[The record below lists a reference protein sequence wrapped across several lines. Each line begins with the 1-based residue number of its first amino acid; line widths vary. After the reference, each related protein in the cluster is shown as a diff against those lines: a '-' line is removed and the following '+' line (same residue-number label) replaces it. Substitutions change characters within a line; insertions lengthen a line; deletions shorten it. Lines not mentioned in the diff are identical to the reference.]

1 MRVTSGR
8 GRLPTDWRYI
18 RPRRIVSRRVTAF
31 PNIEKKG
38 ITNIARDE
46 NGRMWITTNDAVF
59 SFSPDEN
66 GTPEHINT
74 YIITADLQSFFF
86 NRNASARVEY
96 GRMAFGGSNGLRIF
110 TGNRIQPH
118 QSKLP
123 IVLTDFRVH
132 NQSLRTM
139 PEKEREHISSREIDY
154 ADEVTLTHRQNNFYI
169 EFSMLSYANPRDNI
183 FKYKLDG
190 FDKEY
195 VLVDS
200 QHRFA
205 SYNNLPAGI
214 YTFHL
219 QAAGGNG
226 VWSSNERVLKVR
238 ILPAPWRSWWAVAF
252 YLAALAGVA
261 YGAIRF
267 LRYRLR
273 MQHEIRISKFERRKT
288 EELNHAKL
296 QFFTN
301 VTHEL

>member
-1 MRVTSGR
+1 
-8 GRLPTDWRYI
+8 
-18 RPRRIVSRRVTAF
+18 
-31 PNIEKKG
+31 
-38 ITNIARDE
+38 
-46 NGRMWITTNDAVF
+46 
-59 SFSPDEN
+59 
-66 GTPEHINT
+66 
-74 YIITADLQSFFF
+74 
-86 NRNASARVEY
+86 
-96 GRMAFGGSNGLRIF
+96 
-110 TGNRIQPH
+110 
-118 QSKLP
+118 
-123 IVLTDFRVH
+123 
-132 NQSLRTM
+132 
-139 PEKEREHISSREIDY
+139 
-154 ADEVTLTHRQNNFYI
+154 
-169 EFSMLSYANPRDNI
+169 MLSYANPRDNI

-301 VTHEL
+301 VTHELMTPLTIIITSLDSLRSTSTDREALYNVISVNATRLMRLIQQILEFRKVESGNLKIRVSQGDVAAFVRKCVEAFAPLVSKKRLRVYFQSSADRIEGWFDSDKLDKIVYNLLSNAAKYTPDEGEIKNPCGDGKPRFCRYNDRQ

>member
-1 MRVTSGR
+1 
-8 GRLPTDWRYI
+8 
-18 RPRRIVSRRVTAF
+18 
-31 PNIEKKG
+31 
-38 ITNIARDE
+38 
-46 NGRMWITTNDAVF
+46 
-59 SFSPDEN
+59 
-66 GTPEHINT
+66 
-74 YIITADLQSFFF
+74 
-86 NRNASARVEY
+86 
-96 GRMAFGGSNGLRIF
+96 
-110 TGNRIQPH
+110 
-118 QSKLP
+118 
-123 IVLTDFRVH
+123 
-132 NQSLRTM
+132 M

-226 VWSSNERVLKVR
+226 VWSSNERVLKGAY
-238 ILPAPWRSWWAVAF
+238 PAGTLALVVGRGVLSRS
-252 YLAALAGVA
+252 LAGVA

-273 MQHEIRISKFERRKT
+273 MQHESAFRNSNAGKPRS
-288 EELNHAKL
+288 
-296 QFFTN
+296 
-301 VTHEL
+301 